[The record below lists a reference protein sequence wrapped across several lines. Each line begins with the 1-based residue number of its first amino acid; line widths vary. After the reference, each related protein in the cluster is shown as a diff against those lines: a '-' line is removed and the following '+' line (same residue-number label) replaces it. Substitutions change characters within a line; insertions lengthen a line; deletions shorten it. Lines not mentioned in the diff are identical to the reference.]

1 MRVGYFDCFAG
12 ASGDM
17 IVACLL
23 DLGLDQARLAECVA
37 GLGIGDVHI
46 EVSDVL
52 RKQVRAK
59 AFRVKP
65 PPDPKPRTYRD
76 IVEAIEQSSLGE
88 SVKHRSVEAF
98 DMLAEAES
106 GIHGLPKQEVHFHEV
121 GGVDSIV
128 DVVGAFFGLD
138 ELGIERVVSS
148 PLALG
153 SGSVDCEHGTLPV
166 PAPATLRIA
175 EGLPVRSWDIGA
187 ELTTP
192 TGAAIIRTAASEF
205 GSIPGMKI
213 AGVGYG
219 AGGRDLERIPNIMR
233 IIMGETPCGDFDEV
247 AILETNIDDMNPQFF
262 SHLYEDLFAA
272 GALDVWVTDIMMKKG
287 RPGFLLSV
295 LAEPIA
301 ANRLADLVLA
311 GTTTSGVR
319 LRTARRIS
327 LPRAS
332 LDVETRY
339 GSVRV
344 KVFTLESGRRFVP
357 EYDDCLRISRA
368 GGVSIDRIIEEARHA
383 AKQTL
388 EATP

>member
-17 IVACLL
+17 IMACLL
-23 DLGLDQARLAECVA
+23 DIGLDQGRLAACFA
-37 GLGIGDVHI
+37 ALGIGDVHI
-46 EVSDVL
+46 DVSDVM
-52 RKQVRAK
+52 RKQVSAK

-76 IVEAIEQSSLGE
+76 IVEMIERSSLGE
-88 SVKHRSVEAF
+88 GVKRKSIEAF
-98 DMLAEAES
+98 DLLAGAEA
-106 GIHGLPKQEVHFHEV
+106 GIHGMPKQEVHFHEV
-121 GGVDSIV
+121 GAVDSIV

-148 PLALG
+148 PLTLG

-175 EGLPVRSWDIGA
+175 EGLPVRSWDTGV

-205 GSIPGMKI
+205 GSVPAMKI

-233 IIMGETPCGDFDEV
+233 LVVGETSDREFDEV

-272 GALDVWVTDIMMKKG
+272 GALDVWVTHVMMKKG

-295 LAEPIA
+295 LAERTDA
-301 ANRLADLVLA
+301 SRLADLVLA

-319 LRTARRIS
+319 LTTAERIK
-327 LPRAS
+327 LPREM

-339 GSVRV
+339 GSVKV
-344 KVFTLESGRRFVP
+344 KVFALDSGRRFVP
-357 EYDDCLRISRA
+357 EYEDCLRVSRA
-368 GGVSIDRIIEEARHA
+368 ESVSIERVIEEARHA
-383 AKQTL
+383 GKKTW
-388 EATP
+388 EDTP